1 MAPGRQTS
9 LTQVEWAGRVRRTR
23 RAELPG
29 QTGPVVPRVDLLAL
43 VEPLRP
49 GAGRRG
55 RQPWPAETPPGT
67 RPARCWLNL
76 SDAACEDA
84 CHGSLSARDFVGCRY
99 RVPDACDPRGPPPPP
114 GGERRR
120 EGPARRR
127 SRPLCFVKL
136 N

>member
-55 RQPWPAETPPGT
+55 RQP
-67 RPARCWLNL
+67 
-76 SDAACEDA
+76 
-84 CHGSLSARDFVGCRY
+84 
-99 RVPDACDPRGPPPPP
+99 
-114 GGERRR
+114 
-120 EGPARRR
+120 
-127 SRPLCFVKL
+127 
-136 N
+136 